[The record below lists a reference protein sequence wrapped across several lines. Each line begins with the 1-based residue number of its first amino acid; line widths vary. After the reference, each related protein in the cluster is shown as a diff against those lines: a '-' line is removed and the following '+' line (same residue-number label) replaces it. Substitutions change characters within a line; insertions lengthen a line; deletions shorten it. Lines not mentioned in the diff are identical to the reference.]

1 MKRLFIALW
10 LLFAGLPA
18 DATEWAMDAESS
30 HLQFVVTYTGQET
43 PGVFRRFDT
52 RLDFDPAN
60 PATGRL
66 DVIVD
71 ITSADMD
78 SADIN
83 DAIAAVDWFD
93 FAGFP
98 EARFTSS
105 SISITDQ
112 NRYEAV
118 GHLQLKGIDKEI
130 VVPFRWVKNDTGAV
144 LDGELVLD
152 RSDYSIGT
160 GEWATGDPIGLEV
173 RLRFS
178 VLLKLPLTESK

>member
-66 DVIVD
+66 
-71 ITSADMD
+71 TSTMQSRPLTGSTSPLFRKRVSRAAAFPSPTRTATRR
-78 SADIN
+78 SATCN
-83 DAIAAVDWFD
+83 LRESK
-93 FAGFP
+93 GK
-98 EARFTSS
+98 SS
-105 SISITDQ
+105 C
-112 NRYEAV
+112 
-118 GHLQLKGIDKEI
+118 
-130 VVPFRWVKNDTGAV
+130 
-144 LDGELVLD
+144 
-152 RSDYSIGT
+152 RSDG
-160 GEWATGDPIGLEV
+160 
-173 RLRFS
+173 
-178 VLLKLPLTESK
+178 